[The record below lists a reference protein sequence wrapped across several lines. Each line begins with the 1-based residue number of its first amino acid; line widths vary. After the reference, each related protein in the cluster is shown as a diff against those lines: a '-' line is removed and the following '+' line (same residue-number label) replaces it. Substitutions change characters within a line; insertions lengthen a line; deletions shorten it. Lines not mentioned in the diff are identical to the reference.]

1 MEGAPLPGGAK
12 GMKAILGFKRGMSQ
26 VFTETG
32 QVVPVTVVEAGP
44 CPVVQVKTPE
54 KDGYKAYQIA
64 FGPIRPKRVAKP
76 QAGHFKKAGV
86 EPRRFLREVRVE
98 GEEVTLKPGDQ
109 VTVADF
115 QVGELVDVVAV
126 SKGRGYQGT
135 VKRHGFSRGPE
146 SHGSMNVRRPGSIGQ
161 SSYPSR
167 VFKGTRMSG
176 HMGNR
181 RITVKNQRLV
191 LVDPEKNLIALKGQ
205 IPGPVGGLV
214 FLKQAKHPKAKGGA

>member
-1 MEGAPLPGGAK
+1 
-12 GMKAILGFKRGMSQ
+12 MKAILGFKRGMTQ
-26 VFTETG
+26 IFTDAGE
-32 QVVPVTVVEAGP
+32 VVPVTVVEAGP

-86 EPRRFLREVRVE
+86 EPHRFLREVRIHE
-98 GEEVTLKPGDQ
+98 GELELKPGDQ

-115 QVGELVDVVAV
+115 QVGELVDVTAW
-126 SKGRGYQGT
+126 SKGRGFQGT

-167 VFKGTRMSG
+167 VFKGLRMAG

-181 RITVKNQRLV
+181 RVTVKNQTVV
-191 LVDPEKNLIALKGQ
+191 LVDPEKNLVAVKGQ

-214 FLKQAKHPKAKGGA
+214 FLKQAKSSKAKGGA

>member
-1 MEGAPLPGGAK
+1 
-12 GMKAILGFKRGMSQ
+12 MKAILGYKRGMTQ
-26 VFTETG
+26 IFTEKG
-32 QVVPVTVVEAGP
+32 EVVPVTVVEAGP

-64 FGPIRPKRVAKP
+64 FGTIRPKRVAKP
-76 QAGHFKKAGV
+76 QLGHFKKAGL
-86 EPRRFLREVRVE
+86 EPHRFLREVRVRE
-98 GEEVTLKPGDQ
+98 GEVEVKPGDQ

-115 QVGELVDVVAV
+115 QVGELVDVTAF

-167 VFKGTRMSG
+167 VFKGTRMAG

-181 RITVKNQRLV
+181 RVTVKNQRLV
-191 LVDPEKNLIALKGQ
+191 LVDPEKNLVAVKGQ
-205 IPGPVGGLV
+205 VPGPVGGLV
-214 FLKQAKHPKAKGGA
+214 LLKQAKNPKAKGGA